1 MKTMNFTAPA
11 DLYALVGDANDMSS
25 QISARLAQL
34 EAMLSAAYGESGQA
48 FRQDLTES
56 VQDNYMWACY
66 TTVSEIRQLF
76 EAMTSGGAK

>member
-1 MKTMNFTAPA
+1 MKTMNFTAQTG
-11 DLYALVGDANDMSS
+11 LYALVGGGNEMAS
-25 QISARLAQL
+25 QIGARLAHL
-34 EAMLSAAYGESGQA
+34 EAMLSAVYGESGQA

>member
-1 MKTMNFTAPA
+1 MKTMNFTASPG
-11 DLYALVGDANDMSS
+11 LYAIVGDRVDMCD
-25 QISARLAQL
+25 QISARLSQL
-34 EAMLSAAYGESGQA
+34 EAMLSAVYGESGQA

-66 TTVSEIRQLF
+66 ATVSEIRQLF